1 MTENVKF
8 TEEELNSL
16 KEIQNKYLEIQDKFG
31 NITIS
36 RINLK
41 IQADELSRVEEETK
55 GEFLDYQTKEKELVD
70 EITKKYG
77 QGQLDPQTGVFT
89 PAEKK

>member
-1 MTENVKF
+1 MAENIKF

-77 QGQLDPQTGVFT
+77 QGQLDPKTGVFT